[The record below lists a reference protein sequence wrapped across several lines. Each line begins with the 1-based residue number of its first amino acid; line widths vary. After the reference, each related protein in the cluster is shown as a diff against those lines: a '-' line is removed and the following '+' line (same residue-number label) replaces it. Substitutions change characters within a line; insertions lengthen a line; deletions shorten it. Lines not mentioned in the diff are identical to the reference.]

1 MHTQNGNSP
10 TNLSGR
16 ATVDPSTEHPT
27 KLKRAEAG
35 YRYVWPRPDSS
46 EQKHLYETVFYE
58 NDHPGILKKAERE
71 LDYWNAVWS
80 LRRELFET
88 TLGPGPHRLLDVGC
102 SGGFL
107 LMGRDY
113 IGQPKV
119 GAECH
124 AMRMQ
129 LEKTL
134 IESGHSDVLRRL
146 YDAFAESSMGR
157 TCAVLARKAAAA

>member
-1 MHTQNGNSP
+1 MYLELPNDFNPLQIAARDSLDKKSWWVVPRHHLNYFDYDS
-10 TNLSGR
+10 LSALLAQHGLEE
-16 ATVDPSTEHPT
+16 V
-27 KLKRAEAG
+27 
-35 YRYVWPRPDSS
+35 
-46 EQKHLYETVFYE
+46 
-58 NDHPGILKKAERE
+58 ERVASFPME
-71 LDYWNAVWS
+71 M
-80 LRRELFET
+80 
-88 TLGPGPHRLLDVGC
+88 
-102 SGGFL
+102 FL

-119 GAECH
+119 GTQCH

-134 IESGHSDVLRRL
+134 VESGHSDVLRRL